1 MTYITNIFRTGAVR
15 KTPPRI
21 IKRIA
26 AEADKAPCKNIVEI
40 GAGKGEIT
48 AVVLQQHV
56 PVSSYYAF
64 EIDPNFARQLQQF
77 LPPDH
82 ICIQDAFHFEQS
94 LPAGFTPCCFIS
106 SMPLSFYS
114 RPQIA
119 GLLEKMKNRLQPGG
133 RILLLFHAFWLI
145 PILKKNLPG
154 ARIHSFATLPLY
166 FLLVYEHTE

>member
-26 AEADKAPCKNIVEI
+26 AEAGKAPCKNIIEI

-48 AVVLQQHV
+48 EVVLKQHIH
-56 PVSSYYAF
+56 PSNYYAF
-64 EIDPNFARQLQQF
+64 EIDPDFARQLEQF
-77 LPPDH
+77 LPPDR

-94 LPAGFTPCCFIS
+94 IPADFTPCCFIS
-106 SMPLSFYS
+106 SMPLSFYP

-119 GLLEKMKNRLQPGG
+119 QLLGKMKDRLQPGG

-145 PILKKNLPG
+145 PVLKKSLPG
-154 ARIHSFATLPLY
+154 ARIHCFATLPLY
-166 FLLVYEHTE
+166 FLLVYEHAE